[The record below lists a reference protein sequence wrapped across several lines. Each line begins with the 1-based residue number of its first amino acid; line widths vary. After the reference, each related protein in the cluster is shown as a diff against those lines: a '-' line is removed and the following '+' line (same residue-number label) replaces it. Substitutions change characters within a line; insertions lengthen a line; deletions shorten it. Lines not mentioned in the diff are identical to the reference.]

1 MDIFRIYGV
10 LFLMVLATSLANGQ
24 KGERVVGYILDGDN
38 QKREGYIEVLG
49 ELNREVKVKFSEK
62 KSAKKYSTIKIKDLN
77 GYGFLDQTENEFVE
91 EGENWRHFVKY
102 EFERPAKV
110 FATNESLIEVV
121 VSDGYYTVYKFLFES
136 GGDVKMPVTTRYVIL
151 KDGEEVVQI
160 EEENFEKE
168 VKILF
173 ADYTALHDSIGEK
186 KFRFTSLV
194 RLTDDYNFWKEAQ
207 HDPNIYK
214 LNPKIYNQ

>member
-24 KGERVVGYILDGDN
+24 KGERVVGYILDSDN